1 MGEWM
6 EYKYY
11 NNIKDND
18 MLRESFNDLTSKVF
32 GFDFSNWYAKGHR
45 GEKYIPHVLVDD
57 NNKVISNVS
66 VNIMKFE
73 DKGQKK
79 LYSTRYS
86 HNTSRVPWERT

>member
-32 GFDFSNWYAKGHR
+32 GYDFSNWYAKGHW
-45 GEKYIPHVLVDD
+45 GDKYIPHVLVDD

-73 DKGQKK
+73 DKGQI
-79 LYSTRYS
+79 
-86 HNTSRVPWERT
+86 